1 MDAATNT
8 TGSTATRLP
17 APAEPLAPVFS
28 HRAPQVAGDRF
39 AWGLAWCID
48 RSADLLFGA
57 RHAHRAVVLETMAT
71 IPGMIGALILHLR
84 LTRRIDPQE
93 GGVEALVQEARNER
107 FHLLVFSA
115 IARPLWWEWWL
126 IRLGQAASVLIYGT
140 MYLLSR
146 RVAHRFV
153 GYLEELA
160 VNSYTH
166 YLDDLQRNPGRNCLA
181 PRAAIRYWHLPPDAT
196 LMDVVAAVRRDEVHH
211 REHNHSLADCSGKR
225 NSNWLPSPSP
235 RL

>member
-1 MDAATNT
+1 MNITSP
-8 TGSTATRLP
+8 STAALP
-17 APAEPLAPVFS
+17 GVPEELPTPIFS
-28 HRAPQVAGDRF
+28 HHAPQGLGDRF
-39 AWGLAWCID
+39 AWGLTWCID
-48 RSADLLFGA
+48 RGADLVFGG
-57 RHAHRAVVLETMAT
+57 RHAHRAVVLETMAA
-71 IPGMIGALILHLR
+71 IPGMIGALVLHLR
-84 LTRRIDPQE
+84 LTRRLDRQE

-107 FHLLVFSA
+107 FHLLVFST
-115 IARPLWWEWWL
+115 IARPVWWERGL
-126 IRLGQAASVLIYGT
+126 IRLGQLATVLIYGT

-153 GYLEELA
+153 GYLEERA
-160 VNSYTH
+160 VTSYTH
-166 YLDDLQRNPGRNCLA
+166 YLDDLQRNPGRNGPA
-181 PRAAIRYWHLPPDAT
+181 PGAAIRYWHLPPDAT